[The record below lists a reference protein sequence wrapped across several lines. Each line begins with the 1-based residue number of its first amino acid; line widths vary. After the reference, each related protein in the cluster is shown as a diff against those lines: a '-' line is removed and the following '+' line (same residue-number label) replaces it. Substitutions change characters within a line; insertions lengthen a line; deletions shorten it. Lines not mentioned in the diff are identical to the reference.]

1 MQVAAAKPAVGF
13 SSTKKLLVG
22 NLPERSG
29 KSVALTIA
37 DLFSTVGKVLSV
49 SVLNHGFAFVEM
61 TAADADRALIQLKG
75 CRVDG
80 KPMMLDEAHP
90 RRPSR

>member
-1 MQVAAAKPAVGF
+1 MQTVAKRPAAGF

-22 NLPERSG
+22 NLPELFG
-29 KSVALTIA
+29 KAAVSFIEN
-37 DLFSTVGKVLSV
+37 LFLPVGKVLSI

-61 TAADADRALIQLKG
+61 PAPDAERALIQLKG
-75 CRVDG
+75 CRVGG
-80 KPMMLDEAHP
+80 KAMMLDEAHP

>member
-1 MQVAAAKPAVGF
+1 MQVVAAKPTLGF

-22 NLPERSG
+22 NLPEHPA
-29 KSVALTIA
+29 KTAAAMIA

-61 TAADADRALIQLKG
+61 TAADADLALIQLQG
-75 CRVDG
+75 CRIDG
-80 KPMMLDEAHP
+80 KAMMLDEAHP
-90 RRPSR
+90 RRLSR

>member
-1 MQVAAAKPAVGF
+1 VVGAKAALGF
-13 SSTKKLLVG
+13 SSTKKLLIG
-22 NLPERSG
+22 NFPEHPA
-29 KSVALTIA
+29 KAAAAMIA

-75 CRVDG
+75 CRVEG
-80 KPMMLDEAHP
+80 KAMMLDEAHP
-90 RRPSR
+90 RRHLR